1 MWGFA
6 TRSARSLE
14 VTPKH
19 EELFRDA
26 DDLAESVTRETSQN
40 SADAKSVRS
49 DGVSLRIRRAVIG
62 RPRFEEAWMTG
73 LGPHMEAWA
82 PGFFHAAFARDEVE
96 CLVIEDFGTKG
107 LGGDTDSPG
116 GSFYAFWRQ
125 YGMSPKRGDTGG
137 RHGEGKS
144 TLAGASRARMFFG
157 LTVREEDGRRLLMG
171 QTILGPHEIEERKY
185 EAYGEF
191 SPTRGDAMPAPF
203 EDSTIDEF
211 VQDFGITRVM
221 EPGLSLVV
229 PSVRPEIVERDLDAV
244 KRALAANC
252 FPQVASGLLKFDVE
266 GDALDADTLAQWA
279 ARWPDLNLAGAVSVA
294 EEAVGQSRLW
304 LAIERPELTAESF
317 EEGQVEEMRA
327 AYAEGELVSVRV
339 PVTIRRIVGSDAV
352 GAMVLHLRKTH
363 PGEAGSEHYARSRL
377 TVPRQRRVLAGRQVI
392 GLLMAED
399 GELSNFLG
407 DAEPPSHAR
416 WTHQNL
422 RDVQRYRRTQETL
435 SKVANALRQLE
446 RVLQDEEA
454 ESVNRD
460 AFKALFSRPKPRPKI
475 EREPNSSPPVD
486 LPPARAF
493 WTVQSRPGGF
503 TVQRP
508 ASVRVEDVIVE
519 VAYARRR
526 GTADWNETDFSFD
539 RDATVEARGGG
550 EVSARGNVIEVR
562 NAAPGLKVNAAGFD
576 PNRDIVVT
584 VRAMEDD
591 DAQA

>member
-40 SADAKSVRS
+40 SADAKSTSSGGVHVRI
-49 DGVSLRIRRAVIG
+49 GRAVV
-62 RPRFEEAWMTG
+62 PRSRFDEAWMAG
-73 LGPHMEAWA
+73 LALHMEAWE
-82 PGFFHAAFARDEVE
+82 PGFVDGAFARDEVE

-125 YGMSPKRGDTGG
+125 YGKSPKHGDTGG

-144 TLAGASRARMFFG
+144 TLAGVSRARMFFG

-171 QTILGPHEIEERKY
+171 QTILGPHEIDGCKY

-191 SPTRGDAMPAPF
+191 SPTRGDDMPAPF
-203 EDSTIDEF
+203 EDETGDKF
-211 VQDFGITRVM
+211 VADFGVTRVA

-229 PSVRPEIVERDLDAV
+229 PSVRQEIVERELEPI
-244 KRALAANC
+244 KRALVSNC
-252 FPQVASGLLKFDVE
+252 FPQVASGLLEFDVE
-266 GDALDADTLAQWA
+266 GDALDAGTLADWA
-279 ARWPDLNLAGAVSVA
+279 ERWPELNLAGAVSVA
-294 EEAVGQSRLW
+294 QEAVAQTRVWS
-304 LAIERPELTAESF
+304 ATERAELTAESF
-317 EEGQVEEMRA
+317 GDGEVQAMRA
-327 AYAEGELVSVRV
+327 AFAAGELVSVRV
-339 PVTIRRIVGSDAV
+339 PVTVRRIDGGDRV
-352 GAMVLHLRKTH
+352 GAMMLHLRKTR

-377 TVPRQRRVLAGRQVI
+377 TVPRQRRVLAGREVI

-435 SKVANALRQLE
+435 SKVANALRQFE

-454 ESVNRD
+454 ESVNPD
-460 AFKALFSRPKPRPKI
+460 AFKALFSRPKPRPRI
-475 EREPNSSPPVD
+475 ERETDAPPPVD

-493 WTVQSRPGGF
+493 WTVQNRPGGF
-503 TVQRP
+503 TVHRP
-508 ASVRVEDVIVE
+508 ASVEVGNVVVE

-526 GTADWNETDFSFD
+526 GTADWSDADFSFD
-539 RDATVEARGGG
+539 RDATVAGVGAG
-550 EVSARGNVIEVR
+550 EVLARGNVIEIR
-562 NAAPGLKVNAAGFD
+562 SAEPGFRVEAAGFD
-576 PNRDIVVT
+576 SNRDIVVT
-584 VRAMEDD
+584 VRATGDD
-591 DAQA
+591 DG